1 MVEQLSLRM
10 HSLVRVAIAATLL
23 VATGPVPGAA
33 EPVFPG
39 ATWEKADPAAL
50 GWSLRNLAAASRYA
64 RDIGSTA
71 VMIIQDGR
79 VVASWGDNARKVEI
93 HSVRKSFM
101 SALYGIAVASKQ
113 MALDR
118 TLAELAIDDK
128 PPRLT
133 AAERQATVRD
143 LLMARSGIY
152 HQAAYETRTME
163 EERPA
168 RGSHPPGTFWFYNN
182 WDFNAL
188 GSILRNATGEDTFAA
203 VERRIARPIGMQD
216 FVASDG
222 NYVYAQVSE
231 HPAYTMRFS
240 ARDLARFGWLYLN
253 RGLWAG
259 RTIVPAAWVA
269 EGTRSYSDARPGVGY
284 GYLWWVS
291 LKGEQFRTETGPG
304 SFSARGAGGQYIIV
318 APARR
323 IVVVHLNDTDEN
335 DKLASGTFAKLL
347 QLIFAAAPPSDDETL
362 SRER

>member
-1 MVEQLSLRM
+1 MIEQLSLAMR
-10 HSLVRVAIAATLL
+10 SVVRVAIAVTLL
-23 VATGPVPGAA
+23 AATGPVPGAA
-33 EPVFPG
+33 KPVFPG
-39 ATWEKADPAAL
+39 ATWEKVDPVAS
-50 GWSLRNLAAASRYA
+50 GWSRAKLMAARRYA
-64 RDIGSTA
+64 RDIRSTA
-71 VMIIQDGR
+71 VIIVQDGR
-79 VVASWGDNARKVEI
+79 VIASWGDVAKKIEI

-101 SALYGIAVASKQ
+101 SALYGIAVAGRQ
-113 MALDR
+113 IVLDR

-133 AAERQATVRD
+133 APEKRATVRD

-168 RGSHPPGTFWFYNN
+168 RGSHPAGTFWFYNN

-188 GSILRNATGEDTFAA
+188 GTILRNATGEDSFAA
-203 VERRIARPIGMQD
+203 VERLIAHPIGMED
-216 FVASDG
+216 FAASDG
-222 NYVYAQVSE
+222 NYVYDKASE

-253 RGLWAG
+253 RGRWDG

-269 EGTRSYSDARPGVGY
+269 ESTRSYSDARPGVGY

-291 LKGEQFRTETGPG
+291 LKGKQFRTDTGPG
-304 SFSARGAGGQYIIV
+304 GFSARGAGGQYIIV

-323 IVVVHLNDTDEN
+323 IVVVHLNDTEQS
-335 DKLASGTFAKLL
+335 DKLASGAFAKLL
-347 QLIFAAAPPSDDETL
+347 QLIFAAAPP
-362 SRER
+362 

>member
-1 MVEQLSLRM
+1 MRNVIRA
-10 HSLVRVAIAATLL
+10 VVAAALF
-23 VATGPVPGAA
+23 VATAPAPGVA

-39 ATWEKADPAAL
+39 ATWETVEPAAS
-50 GWSLRNLAAASRYA
+50 GWSLPRLAAARRYA
-64 RDIGSTA
+64 GDIGSTA
-71 VMIIQDGR
+71 VIIIQDGR
-79 VVASWGDNARKVEI
+79 VIASWGDAAKKVEI

-101 SALYGIAVASKQ
+101 SALYGIAVARKQ
-113 MALDR
+113 IVLDR
-118 TLAELAIDDK
+118 TLADLAIDDK
-128 PPRLT
+128 PPPLT
-133 AAERQATVRD
+133 AAEKRATVRD

-168 RGSHPPGTFWFYNN
+168 RGSHRAGTFWFYNN

-188 GSILRNATGEDTFAA
+188 GTILRDATGEDTFAA

-216 FVASDG
+216 FAASDG
-222 NYVYAQVSE
+222 NYVRNEVSE

-253 RGLWAG
+253 RGRWDG

-269 EGTRSYSDARPGVGY
+269 ESTRSYSDARPGVGY

-291 LKGEQFRTETGPG
+291 LKGMQFLTDTGPG

-323 IVVVHLNDTDEN
+323 IVVVHLNDTEQN

-347 QLIFAAAPPSDDETL
+347 QLIFAAAPP
-362 SRER
+362 

>member
-10 HSLVRVAIAATLL
+10 HSLVRVAIAAILL
-23 VATGPVPGAA
+23 VATGSVPGVA

-188 GSILRNATGEDTFAA
+188 GTILRNATGEDTFAA

-259 RTIVPAAWVA
+259 PAAWVA

-347 QLIFAAAPPSDDETL
+347 QLIFAAAPPSDDEAL